1 LSLQCGIVAGDRPY
15 DLVLANL
22 DRQTLLQLAAPLEAS
37 TGRMLLVSGLLRDQC
52 AEIEEAFA
60 RVDLFP
66 CSIREQDGY
75 VAIEFRRAQSC
86 EGA

>member
-1 LSLQCGIVAGDRPY
+1 
-15 DLVLANL
+15 
-22 DRQTLLQLAAPLEAS
+22 
-37 TGRMLLVSGLLRDQC
+37 MLLVSGLLRDQC